1 MDPLELNKDAEIAD
15 NDLTQQPD
23 QTNPQV
29 TEELPANEQ
38 TEVVQPED
46 EVEIAVT
53 PEVAVSEAVE
63 PREEA
68 VAEVVSEEKQVV
80 PESKSIDFQVFSRE
94 ELVAHLKQLLALEIE
109 TIKDEVEHIKLLF
122 YKKLKADNE
131 ENKKAFLESGG
142 EEHDY
147 KPVKDGL
154 DEELK
159 TLLNE
164 YKTKKAAL
172 IAKMEADKDNNLIQK
187 QHILDRMKVLVE
199 SNDDVS
205 SHINEFRELQK
216 KWKTIGQVPQE
227 HVNEL
232 WKSYAAC
239 QESFWDLIK
248 INNEL
253 REYDFKKN
261 LELKTA
267 ICETAERLDEEADVI
282 SAFHQLQKLHD
293 EWRETGPVARE
304 FREEIWNRFKAASAV
319 INRKHQGHF
328 DEIRKIEED
337 NLVAKTALCEKI
349 EAFDFSSLNSY
360 KAWDEATK
368 TIMGW
373 QEEWRTIGF
382 APRKSNHKIFDR
394 YRAACDAF
402 FNAKAEFYK
411 ASKNVLSD
419 NLEKKKALCEQA
431 EKLKDS
437 TDWKE
442 TSETLIRLQK
452 EWKTI
457 GPVAKKYSDEVW
469 KRFISACDYFFEQKQ
484 KNTSGQRTEEL
495 ENLTKKKE
503 LIAKINELDT
513 VADKTPAEVLTTL
526 REYIAR
532 WNETGHVP
540 FRDKDKIYKEYRSA
554 VDKMFEKLNV
564 DANQRR
570 LDTFKTNLKDMSTKG
585 ENKLLREREKLM
597 RAYEHLKSEIATY
610 ENNIGFLT
618 STNKKGS
625 GLIKEMERK
634 IEALKEE
641 AALIEQKITLI
652 EESF

>member
-29 TEELPANEQ
+29 TEELPVNQPADD
-38 TEVVQPED
+38 VQQED
-46 EVEIAVT
+46 EVET
-53 PEVAVSEAVE
+53 AVSNSTDLQAL
-63 PREEA
+63 
-68 VAEVVSEEKQVV
+68 
-80 PESKSIDFQVFSRE
+80 SRE
-94 ELVAHLKQLLALEIE
+94 ELVAHLKQLLTLEIE
-109 TIKDEVEHIKLLF
+109 AIKDEVEHIKLLF

-131 ENKKAFLESGG
+131 ESKKAFLESGG

-159 TLLNE
+159 TFLNE

-172 IAKMEADKDNNLIQK
+172 IAKTEADKENNLLQK
-187 QHILDRMKVLVE
+187 QHILERMKVLVE

-227 HVNEL
+227 HVNDL

-261 LELKTA
+261 LELKTV
-267 ICETAERLDEEADVI
+267 ICEAAERLDEEADVI

-328 DEIRKIEED
+328 DEIRRIEED

-503 LIAKINELDT
+503 LIAKINELDA

-652 EESF
+652 EESL

>member
-29 TEELPANEQ
+29 TEELPVNQPADD
-38 TEVVQPED
+38 VQQED
-46 EVEIAVT
+46 EVET
-53 PEVAVSEAVE
+53 AVSNSTDLQAL
-63 PREEA
+63 
-68 VAEVVSEEKQVV
+68 
-80 PESKSIDFQVFSRE
+80 SRE
-94 ELVAHLKQLLALEIE
+94 ELVAHLKQLLTLEIE
-109 TIKDEVEHIKLLF
+109 AIKDEVEHIKLLF

-131 ENKKAFLESGG
+131 ESKKAFLESGG

-159 TLLNE
+159 TFLNE

-172 IAKMEADKDNNLIQK
+172 IAKTEADKENNLLQK
-187 QHILDRMKVLVE
+187 QHILERMKVLVE

-227 HVNEL
+227 HVNDL

-261 LELKTA
+261 LELKTV
-267 ICETAERLDEEADVI
+267 ICEAAERLDEEADVI

-503 LIAKINELDT
+503 LIAKINELDA

-652 EESF
+652 EESL

>member
-29 TEELPANEQ
+29 TEELPVNEQ
-38 TEVVQPED
+38 TEVVQPGD
-46 EVEIAVT
+46 EVETAVT

-63 PREEA
+63 PKEEA

-293 EWRETGPVARE
+293 EWREIGPVARE

-349 EAFDFSSLNSY
+349 EAFDFASLNSY

-469 KRFISACDYFFEQKQ
+469 KRFIAACDYFFEQKQ

-495 ENLTKKKE
+495 ENLSKKKD
-503 LIAKINELDT
+503 LITKINELDAIT
-513 VADKTPAEVLTTL
+513 DKTPAEVLTML

-570 LDTFKTNLKDMSTKG
+570 LDTFKSNLKDMSTKG

>member
-29 TEELPANEQ
+29 TEELPVSQPAGDVQQEDEIETAET
-38 TEVVQPED
+38 TEVEA
-46 EVEIAVT
+46 EA
-53 PEVAVSEAVE
+53 AVE
-63 PREEA
+63 KEE
-68 VAEVVSEEKQVV
+68 QDV
-80 PESKSIDFQVFSRE
+80 PESKSADLQALSRE
-94 ELVAHLKQLLALEIE
+94 QLVAHLKQLLTLEIE
-109 TIKDEVEHIKLLF
+109 AIKDEVEHIKLLF

-131 ENKKAFLESGG
+131 ESKKSFLESGG

-172 IAKMEADKDNNLIQK
+172 IAKTEADKENNLIQK

-227 HVNEL
+227 HVNDL

-261 LELKTA
+261 LELKTV
-267 ICETAERLDEEADVI
+267 ICEAAERLDEEADVI

-503 LIAKINELDT
+503 LIAKINELDA

-618 STNKKGS
+618 SNNKKGS

-652 EESF
+652 EESL

>member
-29 TEELPANEQ
+29 TEELPVSQPAGDVQQEDEIETAET
-38 TEVVQPED
+38 TEVEA
-46 EVEIAVT
+46 EA
-53 PEVAVSEAVE
+53 AVE
-63 PREEA
+63 KEE
-68 VAEVVSEEKQVV
+68 QDV
-80 PESKSIDFQVFSRE
+80 PESKSADLQALSRE
-94 ELVAHLKQLLALEIE
+94 QLVAHLKQLLTLEIE
-109 TIKDEVEHIKLLF
+109 AIKDEVEHIKLLF

-131 ENKKAFLESGG
+131 ESKKSFLESGG

-172 IAKMEADKDNNLIQK
+172 IAKTEADKENNLIQK

-227 HVNEL
+227 HVNDL
-232 WKSYAAC
+232 WKSYAAF

-261 LELKTA
+261 LELKTV
-267 ICETAERLDEEADVI
+267 ICEAAERLDEEADVI

-503 LIAKINELDT
+503 LIAKINELDA

-652 EESF
+652 EESL

>member
-29 TEELPANEQ
+29 TEELPVNQPADD
-38 TEVVQPED
+38 VQQED
-46 EVEIAVT
+46 EVET
-53 PEVAVSEAVE
+53 AVSNSTDLQAL
-63 PREEA
+63 
-68 VAEVVSEEKQVV
+68 
-80 PESKSIDFQVFSRE
+80 SRE
-94 ELVAHLKQLLALEIE
+94 ELVAHLKQLLTLEIE
-109 TIKDEVEHIKLLF
+109 AIKDEVEHIKLLF

-131 ENKKAFLESGG
+131 ESKKAFLESGG

-159 TLLNE
+159 TFLNE

-172 IAKMEADKDNNLIQK
+172 IAKTEADKENNLLQK
-187 QHILDRMKVLVE
+187 QHILERMKVLVE

-227 HVNEL
+227 HVNDL

-261 LELKTA
+261 LELKTV
-267 ICETAERLDEEADVI
+267 ICEAAERLDEEADVI

-503 LIAKINELDT
+503 LIAKINELDA

-532 WNETGHVP
+532 WNDTGHVP

-652 EESF
+652 EESL

>member
-29 TEELPANEQ
+29 TEELPVNEQ
-38 TEVVQPED
+38 TEVVQPGD
-46 EVEIAVT
+46 EVETAVT

-63 PREEA
+63 PKEEA

-293 EWRETGPVARE
+293 EWREIGPVARE

-349 EAFDFSSLNSY
+349 EAFDFASLNSY

-469 KRFISACDYFFEQKQ
+469 KRFIAACDYFFEQKQ

-495 ENLTKKKE
+495 ENLSKKKD
-503 LIAKINELDT
+503 LITKINELDAIT
-513 VADKTPAEVLTTL
+513 DKTPAEVLTML

-570 LDTFKTNLKDMSTKG
+570 LDTFKSNLKDMSTKG

-652 EESF
+652 EESL

>member
-29 TEELPANEQ
+29 TEELPVNEQ
-38 TEVVQPED
+38 TEVVQPGD
-46 EVEIAVT
+46 EVETAVT

-63 PREEA
+63 PKEEA

-80 PESKSIDFQVFSRE
+80 PESKTIDFQVFSRE

-131 ENKKAFLESGG
+131 ENKKTFLESGG

-293 EWRETGPVARE
+293 EWREIGPVARE

-349 EAFDFSSLNSY
+349 EAFDFASLNSY

-469 KRFISACDYFFEQKQ
+469 KRFIAACDYFFEQKQ

-495 ENLTKKKE
+495 ENLSKKKD
-503 LIAKINELDT
+503 LITKINELDAIT
-513 VADKTPAEVLTTL
+513 DKTPAEVLTML

-570 LDTFKTNLKDMSTKG
+570 LDTFKSNLKDMSTKG